1 MSWSMMGWLSMGWL
15 SRGELVAL
23 GWTLLHFCWQGT
35 AVAMAYALADR
46 LTARTASGVRYAV
59 ALAALTLMPSMVT
72 VTFAI
77 EMQAAIPASAAAGT
91 QATAARTYGVEPH
104 DAGVQWIAQTAALG
118 LRDRGAGLA
127 MRAEKLLPWIDGVW
141 LLGVLM
147 LALRALGGWVQLD
160 QVRRRARGVV
170 PAQLE
175 QSFRRV
181 RERIQVGQKV
191 ALRIS
196 DEVISPLAMG
206 VWRAT
211 VILPVSAVLR
221 LSSEELEAVLAHE
234 LGHIRRWDYV
244 CNLLQVAVESVLF
257 FHPAVWWV
265 SKAVRDRREVCCDEI
280 AVRNC
285 VDAVVYAQA
294 LLRLEEQKT
303 MELELAMALK
313 GRKGLLL
320 GRVEKVLGED
330 KPMVSGMTSG
340 VRVMVAGAVVAGLL
354 LGPKVG
360 DAVAAS
366 RPVMNH
372 VAALLPAVVSGI
384 AKSKTIE
391 SHTGQMSKPRAG
403 SIDTSVTVQAD
414 STVTVSETASLKLGE
429 QGSALPMM
437 AQAEA
442 KTPSKGIS
450 YLDGMRDAGYPLDL
464 NNDLNALVSLKS
476 LGVTPEYAKQM
487 GEVGLG
493 KPTVHELISLKS
505 LGVTPEYV
513 ASLKQSEIGPKDFHE
528 VVSLKSLG
536 VAPEYAKQMG
546 EVGLGKPTLHDLIS
560 LKSLGVTPEY
570 VAGLKQSGIGPKD
583 FHEVVTEKALGITP
597 EYAAAMK
604 KSGFGDLDVHELTS
618 MKAQN
623 VTPEYAT
630 WLKQQFPQATMNDL
644 RKAAVFHLDDK
655 FIAAAKSHGMNGTDL
670 EKLIRLKISG
680 LLDE

>member
-1 MSWSMMGWLSMGWL
+1 MSWPMMGWLGMGWL

-35 AVAMAYALADR
+35 TVAMAYALADR

-59 ALAALTLMPSMVT
+59 ALAALALMPLMVM

-77 EMQAAIPASAAAGT
+77 EMQAAVPSSVQAGVRAGT
-91 QATAARTYGVEPH
+91 QTTAARTYGVEPH
-104 DAGVQWIAQTAALG
+104 DAGVQQVPQTIVSR
-118 LRDRGAGLA
+118 LRDRGASLM
-127 MRAEKLLPWIDGVW
+127 MRAEELLPWLDGVW

-181 RERIQVGQKV
+181 RERIQVGQEV

-257 FHPAVWWV
+257 FHPVVWWV

-330 KPMVSGMTSG
+330 RPMVSGMTSG

-366 RPVMNH
+366 RLVMNH
-372 VAALLPAVVSGI
+372 VVALLPAAVSGI
-384 AKSKTIE
+384 AKSGTSE
-391 SHTGQMSKPRAG
+391 SHTGQTSKPRAG
-403 SIDTSVTVQAD
+403 SIDSSATVQAD
-414 STVTVSETASLKLGE
+414 STVTASETASLKLGE
-429 QGSALPMM
+429 QGTALPMM

-487 GEVGLG
+487 GEAGLG
-493 KPTVHELISLKS
+493 KPTVHE
-505 LGVTPEYV
+505 
-513 ASLKQSEIGPKDFHE
+513 
-528 VVSLKSLG
+528 
-536 VAPEYAKQMG
+536 
-546 EVGLGKPTLHDLIS
+546 LIS

-604 KSGFGDLDVHELTS
+604 KTGFGDLDVHELIS

-655 FIAAAKSHGMNGTDL
+655 FVAAAKSHGMDGTDL

>member
-1 MSWSMMGWLSMGWL
+1 MSWPMMGWLSMGWLSLGWL

-35 AVAMAYALADR
+35 AVAMVYALADR
-46 LTARTASGVRYAV
+46 LTARTASGARYAV
-59 ALAALTLMPSMVT
+59 ALAALALMPLT
-72 VTFAI
+72 VTATFVV
-77 EMQAAIPASAAAGT
+77 EMQAETLAGV
-91 QATAARTYGVEPH
+91 QATAARVYGVEPH
-104 DAGVQWIAQTAALG
+104 DAGVQWIPQTAALG

-127 MRAEKLLPWIDGVW
+127 MRAEKLLPWVDGVW

-160 QVRRRARGVV
+160 QVRRRACGVI

-181 RERIQVGQKV
+181 RERIQVGQEV

-303 MELELAMALK
+303 AELELAMALK

-330 KPMVSGMTSG
+330 RPMVSGMTGG

-372 VAALLPAVVSGI
+372 VVALLPAVVSGI
-384 AKSKTIE
+384 AKSKTSEPHI
-391 SHTGQMSKPRAG
+391 GQTSKPRAG
-403 SIDTSVTVQAD
+403 SIDSSATVQAD
-414 STVTVSETASLKLGE
+414 STETASETASLTLGE

-464 NNDLNALVSLKS
+464 NNDLNELVSLKS

-505 LGVTPEYV
+505 LGIT
-513 ASLKQSEIGPKDFHE
+513 
-528 VVSLKSLG
+528 
-536 VAPEYAKQMG
+536 PEYAKEIG
-546 EVGLGKPTLHDLIS
+546 AVGLGTPTLHDLIS

-604 KSGFGDLDVHELTS
+604 KTGFGDLDVHELIS

-630 WLKQQFPQATMNDL
+630 WLRQQFPQATMDDL

-655 FIAAAKSHGMNGTDL
+655 FVAAAKSHGMNGTDL

>member
-1 MSWSMMGWLSMGWL
+1 
-15 SRGELVAL
+15 
-23 GWTLLHFCWQGT
+23 
-35 AVAMAYALADR
+35 
-46 LTARTASGVRYAV
+46 
-59 ALAALTLMPSMVT
+59 
-72 VTFAI
+72 
-77 EMQAAIPASAAAGT
+77 
-91 QATAARTYGVEPH
+91 
-104 DAGVQWIAQTAALG
+104 
-118 LRDRGAGLA
+118 
-127 MRAEKLLPWIDGVW
+127 
-141 LLGVLM
+141 
-147 LALRALGGWVQLD
+147 
-160 QVRRRARGVV
+160 
-170 PAQLE
+170 
-175 QSFRRV
+175 
-181 RERIQVGQKV
+181 
-191 ALRIS
+191 
-196 DEVISPLAMG
+196 
-206 VWRAT
+206 
-211 VILPVSAVLR
+211 
-221 LSSEELEAVLAHE
+221 
-234 LGHIRRWDYV
+234 
-244 CNLLQVAVESVLF
+244 
-257 FHPAVWWV
+257 
-265 SKAVRDRREVCCDEI
+265 
-280 AVRNC
+280 
-285 VDAVVYAQA
+285 

-303 MELELAMALK
+303 MELELAVAFK

-330 KPMVSGMTSG
+330 RPMVSGMTGG

-372 VAALLPAVVSGI
+372 VAALLPAAVSGI
-384 AKSKTIE
+384 AKSRTSEPAI
-391 SHTGQMSKPRAG
+391 GQTAKPRAG
-403 SIDTSVTVQAD
+403 SVNSSVTAQVQAD

-429 QGSALPMM
+429 QGSELPMM

-442 KTPSKGIS
+442 KMPSKGIS

-505 LGVTPEYV
+505 LGVMPEY
-513 ASLKQSEIGPKDFHE
+513 AAGLKQSEIGPKDFHE

-536 VAPEYAKQMG
+536 VTPEYAKEMG
-546 EVGLGKPTLHDLIS
+546 AVGLGTPTLHDLIS

-630 WLKQQFPQATMNDL
+630 WLRQQFPQATMDDL

-655 FIAAAKSHGMNGTDL
+655 FVTAAKSHGMDGTNL

>member
-1 MSWSMMGWLSMGWL
+1 
-15 SRGELVAL
+15 V
-23 GWTLLHFCWQGT
+23 
-35 AVAMAYALADR
+35 AYALVDR

-59 ALAALTLMPSMVT
+59 ALSALGLMPLMVT
-72 VTFAI
+72 VTFAV
-77 EMQAAIPASAAAGT
+77 EMQSAAPAQMQKTGE
-91 QATAARTYGVEPH
+91 RIYGAEPH
-104 DAGVQWIAQTAALG
+104 DAGAWQVPPMTAFGA
-118 LRDRGAGLA
+118 RDRGTSLA
-127 MRAEKLLPWIDGVW
+127 TRAEELLPWVDGVW
-141 LLGVLM
+141 LFGVLV
-147 LALRALGGWVQLD
+147 LALRALGGWVQLE
-160 QVRRRARGVV
+160 QVRRRARGIV
-170 PAQLE
+170 PAHLE
-175 QSFRRV
+175 QSFQRV
-181 RERIQVGQKV
+181 RERIHVGREV

-206 VWRAT
+206 VWRST

-244 CNLLQVAVESVLF
+244 CNLFQVAVESVLF

-265 SKAVRDRREVCCDEI
+265 SKAVRDRREICCDEI
-280 AVRNC
+280 AVGNC
-285 VDAVVYAQA
+285 VDAVVYARA
-294 LLRLEEQKT
+294 LLTLEEQKT
-303 MELELAMALK
+303 MEFELAMALK

-330 KPMVSGMTSG
+330 RPMVSGMTSG

-354 LGPKVG
+354 LGPRVG

-366 RPVMNH
+366 RPMVSH
-372 VAALLPAVVSGI
+372 VAALLPAAISETVHRKASDADAGQTRKPHAGDVDSAVSTQLQ
-384 AKSKTIE
+384 S
-391 SHTGQMSKPRAG
+391 
-403 SIDTSVTVQAD
+403 D
-414 STVTVSETASLKLGE
+414 SATSETASLRVGE
-429 QGSALPMM
+429 EASATSMM
-437 AQAEA
+437 AQAEG
-442 KTPSKGIS
+442 KSSSKGIS

-464 NNDLNALVSLKS
+464 NDDLNALVSLKS

-487 GEVGLG
+487 GKVGLG

-505 LGVTPEYV
+505 LG
-513 ASLKQSEIGPKDFHE
+513 I
-528 VVSLKSLG
+528 
-536 VAPEYAKQMG
+536 
-546 EVGLGKPTLHDLIS
+546 
-560 LKSLGVTPEY
+560 TPEY

-597 EYAAAMK
+597 EYATAMK
-604 KSGFGDLDVHELTS
+604 KSGFGDLDVHELIS

-655 FIAAAKSHGMNGTDL
+655 FVAAAKSHGMNGTDL
-670 EKLIRLKISG
+670 DKLLRLKISG